1 MKTNLKMIKIS
12 HHDKTFLA
20 PRPKDLAELKDSF
33 TRRFGRQAVSESSVV
48 LFDGKDDIFIE
59 TEGDLLNVLN
69 CNPGKL
75 TLVLRNESH
84 AGRAEEGRPLQRSE
98 LEQFTSFVGERLS
111 EEVDFVDNLSEQ
123 GMMPC
128 KHCFF
133 DKVDPDMSLDLDQD
147 YHCGVCRDTRSIPI
161 NKCWN
166 VVGLLVESRLRKFV
180 AQPLGA
186 LLDENP
192 KLPPDLGIAKAN
204 TTRMTGTSMFQGN
217 VNKSF
222 SRSNTNSNLVPI
234 FSNSVK

>member
-1 MKTNLKMIKIS
+1 MIKIS

-20 PRPKDLAELKDSF
+20 PRPRNLAELKDSF
-33 TRRFGRQAVSESSVV
+33 KNRFGRQAVKECSII
-48 LFDGKDDIFIE
+48 LFDGEDDISIE
-59 TEGDLLNVLN
+59 TEVDLFNVLD

-75 TLVLRNESH
+75 TLVLRNNSD
-84 AGRAEEGRPLQRSE
+84 AGRAEEGRPLQRSDV
-98 LEQFTSFVGERLS
+98 EQYASFVGEQLS
-111 EEVDFVDNLSEQ
+111 EEVDFVDKLSEQ
-123 GMMPC
+123 RMIPC

-166 VVGLLVESRLRKFV
+166 LVSLLVEGRLRKFI
-180 AQPLGA
+180 AQPLGTY
-186 LLDENP
+186 LDEDP
-192 KLPPDLGIAKAN
+192 KLPPDLGKAR
-204 TTRMTGTSMFQGN
+204 TSVTRMTGNTVPLGN

-222 SRSNTNSNLVPI
+222 KRAQTNCNFLPV